1 MNAPIKPDQAKYS
14 GCEGVAGTIQFGMMT
29 AKAVTTSRTEMS
41 SLPAIKSLRDALIVI
56 RSNNYFAKKS
66 RITLATRLTC
76 SSVNSA

>member
-1 MNAPIKPDQAKYS
+1 
-14 GCEGVAGTIQFGMMT
+14 MMT